1 MQKPQPNTN
10 MKGTLPL
17 GVIYDSLCTLIDE
30 NIEEFYPFLKEAE
43 LENKKD
49 GLIRKVVLEQEDD
62 ISLTFGRFFRNLGS
76 EFDFEYQSKT
86 PEANATTDI
95 GIIAKRRYSPHKVIC
110 FVEAKRLP
118 TPPPRS
124 KREET
129 EYVYYKD
136 KVKQGGIERF
146 KTEKHAG
153 KEKLS
158 FSIMLGYIQK
168 ETIEHWYSE
177 VNKWIDG
184 QITNSSNQEISWIN
198 QDKLIHDKTFQR
210 NKVTKYNST
219 HSRKTLNDLKLLHYW
234 IDLN

>member
-1 MQKPQPNTN
+1 MQKPQPNTDT
-10 MKGTLPL
+10 KEAPPL
-17 GVIYDSLCTLIDE
+17 AVIYDFLCSLIDK

-43 LENKKD
+43 LENKQAGRMNKD
-49 GLIRKVVLEQEDD
+49 VLEQEDD
-62 ISLTFGRFFRNLGS
+62 ITISFSRFFKNLGS

-86 PEANATTDI
+86 PETNATTDI
-95 GIIAKRRYSPHKVIC
+95 GIIAKKYSKHRVVC

-129 EYVYYKD
+129 EYVYYKH
-136 KVKQGGIERF
+136 KSKQGGIERF

-158 FSIMLGYIQK
+158 FSIILGYIQK
-168 ETIEHWYSE
+168 ETNEHWYSE

-184 QITNSSNQEISWIN
+184 QITFSSNQEISWIN
-198 QDKLIHDKTFQR
+198 QDKLTHDPTFQR
-210 NKVTKYNST
+210 NKVAKYRST
-219 HSRKTLNDLKLLHYW
+219 HSRRTLNDLKLLHYW
-234 IDLN
+234 IDLT